1 MSWFSVDVFDP
12 IARPADQ
19 QAENEMNAT
28 LKASCLAIYLLAV
41 IGAFTPLPYDATS
54 ALQSVAAI
62 LLGLHVLE
70 LLAAFK
76 SVRRYPGPLIDSVA
90 LTLLFGL
97 LHWLPLAKAARAG
110 ETGRVAG

>member
-1 MSWFSVDVFDP
+1 MS
-12 IARPADQ
+12 
-19 QAENEMNAT
+19 T
-28 LKASCLAIYLLAV
+28 LSKAGCLTIYLLAV
-41 IGAFTPLPYDATS
+41 IGAFVSLPFGATS

-70 LLAAFK
+70 LLIAFK

-97 LHWLPLAKAARAG
+97 LHWLPLAKGSSAG
-110 ETGRVAG
+110 KTCQAVE